1 MGIQELT
8 GFWKGHDKKTKNN
21 FPIATTMRD
30 TIFSVLVL
38 AVVMAAAAPGGIQRG
53 EQLGVVGKP
62 DKRVAMM
69 ASSGM
74 MSMRLGGWSE
84 ENPADD
90 EIQALVDRVK
100 PDVGNHFG
108 KNLNVFEAKTYRY
121 QPVSGSMYI
130 IKVHVGNDE
139 YIHVKIWEKKW
150 QNFYKPLGVQEG
162 EKLEDPIMLED
173 NFEALEDNRKDGCNP
188 NPCRNGGKCYSAADK
203 TINCECTDDYKGE
216 FCEKNNAN
224 KPRAYKLTQEGNAI
238 NQQAN
243 REIEPSPS
251 KEQNVVEPRGVCY
264 ALKVSCANGHEND
277 CCGGLYCK
285 EDIKQCVNW

>member
-62 DKRVAMM
+62 DKSVAMM

-100 PDVGNHFG
+100 PDVGNHLG

-121 QPVSGSMYI
+121 QPVGYNKRSMYI

-162 EKLEDPIMLED
+162 KKLEDPIM
-173 NFEALEDNRKDGCNP
+173 
-188 NPCRNGGKCYSAADK
+188 
-203 TINCECTDDYKGE
+203 
-216 FCEKNNAN
+216 
-224 KPRAYKLTQEGNAI
+224 
-238 NQQAN
+238 
-243 REIEPSPS
+243 
-251 KEQNVVEPRGVCY
+251 
-264 ALKVSCANGHEND
+264 
-277 CCGGLYCK
+277 
-285 EDIKQCVNW
+285 